1 MFNSARPRPFVV
13 ALMAALLSVLT
24 ASAAVG
30 AAFDVAGAGTLISN
44 HAEATYL
51 DDDGASFATASP
63 TITITVLAV
72 AGLTVTPDETQPS
85 ATVAPN
91 ERVARLLRVCNTG
104 NTPDLYTIVAAD
116 ASAPATLHALFFD
129 TDASGT
135 LTDADRPVNVGV
147 SMTPRLARGQCAGV
161 LAVVD
166 TNAGEQGAHLNITL
180 RARSNVLGA
189 VGGVTEDSGTVIN
202 LYGTGAR
209 LTAPEDPRLPP
220 VKLVEGRERVTA
232 APGQTLNYTISFR
245 NSGDITARNVLLSDE
260 LPEGLEYVTGSLRL
274 GNRILTD
281 AEDAD
286 EGRAAG
292 RRVELR
298 LAQVAAGG
306 LVQLSLQARV
316 NSRVAP
322 GAGVVNTASVA
333 AENAPSVSSSSA
345 TAVVNPFGLVY
356 EGRSGGGATIANA
369 RVALLSDPT
378 TAALVAL
385 TPDAGSL
392 PNDANANPF
401 QSDPQ
406 GRWSFALAAAQLG
419 ATDLP
424 ARYFLGVTA
433 EGYRGRMLEVTVK
446 PAGDASI
453 GLFSMNVRALDGQP
467 IARAGGFELTEDA
480 VSVENLA
487 AFALNVP
494 LFETSALEVSKVAD
508 RPSAE
513 IGDVVTYR
521 VEIHN
526 ATSATVDEVT
536 VRDQLPPSF
545 HYAEGTARVEN
556 PPAPTRSIEPESN
569 AEGQLIFRLGRIAA
583 GARAV
588 VTYRVR
594 IGANAR
600 EGEQVNSAVAAGR
613 FTNGEPISA
622 AAARA
627 SVRVRRGL
635 FSTQQ
640 VIVGRVFDDANANGQ
655 FDDGDRAVEGVRLY
669 LNNGQSVVTDSAGQ
683 YNFPSVGDGAQVIA
697 LDPVTLPPGYRL
709 ADSDRRDAQSWTR
722 LLRTPLGGGAL
733 LRQNFALRSTGAH
746 EAASAAGLTPA
757 RDAATRTNL
766 TDTNLDAQGRALPL
780 AASGGEARRPSE
792 KKSVAQPLAS
802 GTYEMAA
809 VETLEPVAPG
819 EVRVLSPSADA
830 FVQGAALE
838 VVARVNAA
846 WTVELEVA
854 GERVADSKIGERR
867 IDHKNGVATFTFVGI
882 NVQPGPNR
890 IKVTAISP
898 EGARGRS
905 TELSAYGRGPAK
917 RLEIVADKNELSA
930 GGRDQTRLRVRAF
943 DQWGHPAADAPVAVE
958 VSAGRLLREQTG
970 EPAATTA
977 QTTMPTDASGASQQ
991 LVTLSGGEG
1000 ILQLVAD
1007 NAPGAARVRATTG
1020 TLEAQAEVRITPE
1033 IRPTIMVGLAEVS
1046 VGNAPEL
1053 ALHDMEGD
1061 ARSRLAF
1068 FYRGR
1073 LWRGSL
1079 LTLAYD
1085 SSRPLNRTA
1094 GGDRLF
1100 QLDPLERAYPLFGDS
1115 STRYEDA
1122 QSNSKL
1128 YARLDYGRSYLMF
1141 GDFETENRDLALAGY
1156 SRKLTGVKLHA
1167 ENSKGDFISVTG
1179 ARPDTAFARDVFP
1192 GGAAGL
1198 LRLSHA
1204 EVMPGSET
1212 VFIEVRD
1219 RRNPEIILSREALI
1233 RSVDYNLDAAS
1244 GDLFFLRT
1252 ITSFDFALNLVQ
1264 VVVTYE
1270 HRTTGMSSAVY
1281 TGRAVKNFESIG
1293 LRLGLSFVNQRQDEL
1308 GSYVVAG
1315 LDGEK
1320 RLPRGGR
1327 VTFEWATSRGRV
1339 ASGGNLFGA
1348 EADERHDGNAYRV
1361 QLEQPIGYREGVLRA
1376 SYARAD
1382 EGFLNPFG
1390 ATVTPG
1396 SRRAEMSFELKP
1408 RRSSTLRFG
1417 LLNERNHTSNVDN
1430 ERTTGSV
1437 LWTENIGERLRINL
1451 GYDFRRLNDAANDH
1465 ETNSNLLTVGAE
1477 LQATDKLQLSVK
1489 REQNL
1494 GEADPT
1500 YPDQTTLAA
1509 NYQWNRFTR
1518 LFFTQRLASAPIVP
1532 ISDAGAT
1539 GFASTGARRE
1549 TAIGIETRLGRY
1561 ANLVSRYQIENGAN
1575 GTDSFAVIGLSNRWA
1590 LTKEL
1595 SLDLAYERGIHL
1607 AGEGESFNS
1616 MSFGFG
1622 WQPTDNFRSNA
1633 RYELR
1638 DRGGMGSILTFGAAG
1653 RLADNLTT
1661 LGRVQ
1666 LSRAGF
1672 GGRDTS
1678 SLSATAALAWRPLHT
1693 DRAGL
1698 LFSYTRRDLTQETT
1712 TGTGGALSGLTHD
1725 RSDSLSSDMYLQAT
1739 RDLELYGR
1747 FALKFSD
1754 AGTPE
1759 LAPVSTLTYMAQGRA
1774 AYRFARYL
1782 DAAGELRLLDQP
1794 SSRTRRTSFGTE
1806 LGFWV
1811 LPDLRVGGGY
1821 NWTGAS
1827 EPSGGLIVGGRRGFY
1842 FNISSKLS
1850 NLFDL
1855 FGASRATAQ
1864 ESGESGDAGREKTES
1879 GGAKP

>member
-13 ALMAALLSVLT
+13 ALMAALLVVFT
-24 ASAAVG
+24 TGAATG
-30 AAFDVAGAGTLISN
+30 AAFDVAGAGTLITN

-51 DDDGASFATASP
+51 DEDGASFATSSQ
-63 TITITVLAV
+63 TVSVTVLAV

-91 ERVARLLRVCNTG
+91 ERVTRQLRVCNTG

-116 ASAPATLHALFFD
+116 ASAPAALHTLFFD

-135 LTDADRPVNVGV
+135 LTDADRPVTVGV

-161 LAVVD
+161 FAVVD
-166 TNAGEQGAHLNITL
+166 TNEAEQGARLTITL

-245 NSGDITARNVLLSDE
+245 NSGDITARNVVLSDE
-260 LPEGLEYVTGSLRL
+260 LPEGLEYVAGSLRL
-274 GNRILTD
+274 ANRILTD

-298 LAQVAAGG
+298 LAQVAPDA

-316 NSRVAP
+316 TSRVAP
-322 GAGVVNTASVA
+322 GAGLVNTASVA
-333 AENAPSVSSSSA
+333 AENAPAVSSTSA

-356 EGRSGGGATIANA
+356 EGRSGGGATVSGA
-369 RVALLSDPT
+369 RVALLSDAT

-385 TPDAGSL
+385 TPDAGLL
-392 PNDANANPF
+392 PNDRNANPF
-401 QSDPQ
+401 QSDAQ
-406 GRWSFALAAAQLG
+406 GRWSFALSAAQLG
-419 ATDLP
+419 TPQLP
-424 ARYFLGVTA
+424 TRYFLGVTA
-433 EGYRGRMLEVTVK
+433 AGYRGRMLEVTVA
-446 PAGDASI
+446 PSGDAAL
-453 GLFSMNVRALDGQP
+453 GLFSMTVRALDGQP

-480 VSVENLA
+480 VAVDNLA

-526 ATSATVDEVT
+526 ATSATVEDVT

-545 HYAEGTARVEN
+545 HYAEGTARVET
-556 PPAPTRSIEPESN
+556 PPAPARSVEPESN
-569 AEGQLIFRLGRIAA
+569 AQGELVFRVGRLAA

-594 IGANAR
+594 VGANAR
-600 EGEQVNSAVAAGR
+600 EGEQVNSAVATGK
-613 FTNGEPISA
+613 FTNGETVSA
-622 AAARA
+622 APARA
-627 SVRVRRGL
+627 SVRVRRGV

-697 LDPVTLPPGYRL
+697 LDPVTLPHGYRL
-709 ADSDRRDAQSWTR
+709 ADSDRRDSQSWTR

-733 LRQNFALRSTGAH
+733 LRQNFALRSTGTRR
-746 EAASAAGLTPA
+746 ETLAAPA
-757 RDAATRTNL
+757 RSAQTATRTPSTTL
-766 TDTNLDAQGRALPL
+766 AEARTSFDTNGNAPTTTTTAADASSPK
-780 AASGGEARRPSE
+780 ARS
-792 KKSVAQPLAS
+792 AQPLAS

-809 VETLEPVAPG
+809 VETLEPVAAG
-819 EVRVLSPSADA
+819 EVRVISPAADA
-830 FVQGAALE
+830 FVPGAALE
-838 VVARVNAA
+838 VVARVNAM
-846 WTVELEVA
+846 WTVEVEVA

-867 IDHKNGVATFTFVGI
+867 VDHKNGVATFTFVGI
-882 NVQPGPNR
+882 NIQPGPNR
-890 IKVTAISP
+890 VKVTAVSP
-898 EGARGRS
+898 EGARGQS

-930 GGRDQTRLRVRAF
+930 GGREQTRLRVRAF

-958 VSAGRLLREQTG
+958 VSAGRLLREQTS
-970 EPAATTA
+970 ETQTTA
-977 QTTMPTDASGASQQ
+977 QTTPADASGASQQ
-991 LVTLSGGEG
+991 LVTLAGGEG
-1000 ILQLVAD
+1000 VLQLVSD
-1007 NAPGAARVRATTG
+1007 NTPGAARVRATTG
-1020 TLEAQAEVRITPE
+1020 TLEAQTDVRITPE

-1053 ALHDMEGD
+1053 ALHDMEGH

-1085 SSRPLNRTA
+1085 STRPLNRTA

-1167 ENSKGDFISVTG
+1167 ENSDGDYISVTG

-1204 EVMPGSET
+1204 DVMPGSET

-1233 RSVDYNLDAAS
+1233 RSVDYNLDAAR

-1252 ITSFDFALNLVQ
+1252 ISSFDFALNLVQ

-1281 TGRAVKNFESIG
+1281 TGRAVKTFKDAG

-1315 LDGEK
+1315 IDGEK

-1327 VTFEWATSRGRV
+1327 VTFEWATSRGRI
-1339 ASGGNLFGA
+1339 ASGGNLSGA
-1348 EADERHDGNAYRV
+1348 EMDERHDGNAYRV
-1361 QLEQPIGYREGVLRA
+1361 QLEQPVGYREGVLRA

-1408 RRSSTLRFG
+1408 RGSSTLRFG
-1417 LLNERNHTSNVDN
+1417 LLNERNHTSSVDN

-1437 LWTENIGERLRINL
+1437 LWTENIGERLRISL
-1451 GYDFRRLNDAANDH
+1451 GYDFRRLTDETNDH

-1477 LQATDKLQLSVK
+1477 FQATDKLQLSVK

-1500 YPDQTTLAA
+1500 YPDQTTIAA
-1509 NYQWNRFTR
+1509 NYQWNRLTR

-1549 TAIGIETRLGRY
+1549 TAIGVETRLGRY
-1561 ANLVSRYQIENGAN
+1561 ANLVTRYQIENGAN
-1575 GTDSFAVIGLSNRWA
+1575 GTDSFAVVGLSNRFA
-1590 LTKEL
+1590 LMKEL

-1693 DRAGL
+1693 DRLGL
-1698 LFSYTRRDLTQETT
+1698 LFNYTRRDLTQEATNA
-1712 TGTGGALSGLTHD
+1712 TGGALSGVTHD
-1725 RSDSLSSDMYLQAT
+1725 RSDSLSSDVYFQAT

-1747 FALKFSD
+1747 FALKFNNTGS
-1754 AGTPE
+1754 PE
-1759 LAPVSTLTYMAQGRA
+1759 LASVSTLTYMAQGRA
-1774 AYRFARYL
+1774 AYRFGRYL

-1821 NWTGAS
+1821 NWTGAN
-1827 EPSGGLIVGGRRGFY
+1827 EPAGGLVVGGRRGFY

-1855 FGASRATAQ
+1855 FGKSR
-1864 ESGESGDAGREKTES
+1864 ESLQPE
-1879 GGAKP
+1879 GAPEEAPKAKEEQD